1 MKTIYEILHPF
12 GCKTTEVAEDFETK
26 FPYTE
31 VEPDANRD
39 LMLQFFDVKLN
50 VWRPVEYMAST
61 EKISLLENFYTKA
74 TADVK
79 TLTKQNEVLNDQ
91 LTDTQLALAEV
102 YEMLVP
108 DDAAQEVVQMAN
120 IYVNLI
126 QKGLKTIEEVPRTIR
141 NEVQA
146 ILDAETADQDCF
158 LFTQKGGGRDGCSIC
173 DFNY

>member
-1 MKTIYEILHPF
+1 MKTIYEILYPF
-12 GCKTTEVAEDFETK
+12 GCKTVEVAKDFETK

-31 VEPDANRD
+31 VAPDQSRD
-39 LMLQFFDVKLN
+39 LMLQFFDVKSN
-50 VWRPVEYMAST
+50 VWKPVEYMANT

-108 DDAAQEVVQMAN
+108 ADAAKEVV
-120 IYVNLI
+120 
-126 QKGLKTIEEVPRTIR
+126 
-141 NEVQA
+141 
-146 ILDAETADQDCF
+146 
-158 LFTQKGGGRDGCSIC
+158 
-173 DFNY
+173 

>member
-108 DDAAQEVVQMAN
+108 DDAAKEVV
-120 IYVNLI
+120 
-126 QKGLKTIEEVPRTIR
+126 
-141 NEVQA
+141 
-146 ILDAETADQDCF
+146 
-158 LFTQKGGGRDGCSIC
+158 
-173 DFNY
+173 

>member
-1 MKTIYEILHPF
+1 MSGSHLVAFIGQERINNMKTIYEILYPF
-12 GCKTTEVAEDFETK
+12 GCKTVEVAKDFETK

-31 VEPDANRD
+31 VAPDRD
-39 LMLQFFDVKLN
+39 LMLQFFDVKSN
-50 VWRPVEYMAST
+50 VWKPVEYMANT

-108 DDAAQEVVQMAN
+108 ADAAKEVV
-120 IYVNLI
+120 
-126 QKGLKTIEEVPRTIR
+126 
-141 NEVQA
+141 
-146 ILDAETADQDCF
+146 
-158 LFTQKGGGRDGCSIC
+158 
-173 DFNY
+173 